1 MRLIV
6 PQGFTDSTEVLQKM
20 HSYGVSQ
27 KCHLLTALLFLF
39 ACKASNKKLYSSKLT
54 VAVLPLMKAVNTCI
68 IPACLSSCGTWLHFF
83 LNIWNMSTSGW
94 NLFWEN
100 IKWYYFQCAVKDFV
114 VTNSTIIVL
123 PYLSEVSAEIRLCK
137 KTSSAIT
144 LYRIRSNYVSFVS
157 KNTMRLWEQKVELFN
172 RQKKR
177 YYLLYIIVS
186 LICVINNKSEFSF
199 TGANE
204 SKIRL
209 LSKRNRIMEV
219 FHSEFLAINV
229 YKKIV

>member
-1 MRLIV
+1 
-6 PQGFTDSTEVLQKM
+6 
-20 HSYGVSQ
+20 
-27 KCHLLTALLFLF
+27 
-39 ACKASNKKLYSSKLT
+39 
-54 VAVLPLMKAVNTCI
+54 
-68 IPACLSSCGTWLHFF
+68 
-83 LNIWNMSTSGW
+83 
-94 NLFWEN
+94 
-100 IKWYYFQCAVKDFV
+100 
-114 VTNSTIIVL
+114 
-123 PYLSEVSAEIRLCK
+123 
-137 KTSSAIT
+137 
-144 LYRIRSNYVSFVS
+144 
-157 KNTMRLWEQKVELFN
+157 MRLWEQKVELFN

-186 LICVINNKSEFSF
+186 FICVMNNKSEFSF

>member
-1 MRLIV
+1 
-6 PQGFTDSTEVLQKM
+6 
-20 HSYGVSQ
+20 
-27 KCHLLTALLFLF
+27 
-39 ACKASNKKLYSSKLT
+39 
-54 VAVLPLMKAVNTCI
+54 
-68 IPACLSSCGTWLHFF
+68 
-83 LNIWNMSTSGW
+83 
-94 NLFWEN
+94 
-100 IKWYYFQCAVKDFV
+100 
-114 VTNSTIIVL
+114 
-123 PYLSEVSAEIRLCK
+123 
-137 KTSSAIT
+137 
-144 LYRIRSNYVSFVS
+144 
-157 KNTMRLWEQKVELFN
+157 MRLWEQKVELFN
-172 RQKKR
+172 RQKKLYF

>member
-1 MRLIV
+1 
-6 PQGFTDSTEVLQKM
+6 
-20 HSYGVSQ
+20 
-27 KCHLLTALLFLF
+27 
-39 ACKASNKKLYSSKLT
+39 
-54 VAVLPLMKAVNTCI
+54 
-68 IPACLSSCGTWLHFF
+68 
-83 LNIWNMSTSGW
+83 
-94 NLFWEN
+94 
-100 IKWYYFQCAVKDFV
+100 
-114 VTNSTIIVL
+114 
-123 PYLSEVSAEIRLCK
+123 
-137 KTSSAIT
+137 
-144 LYRIRSNYVSFVS
+144 
-157 KNTMRLWEQKVELFN
+157 MRLWEQKVELFN